1 VHRLQVGKDP
11 ECLLAQKIFEQGHY
25 AGRTQ
30 PSNTRQGIYA
40 AAPSGFMLASI
51 NTNDPIAMAGMLR
64 RALDKWNAMTPFER
78 SSSVDVEA
86 QAKQIN
92 RPEAKYP
99 EDGLVL
105 RVFSRDLPRE
115 NLPKDWR
122 GSAWNQD
129 YAWFRRDEVLS
140 MMPAKMAKGAQ
151 QAVPAPILNR
161 LVRLNFVD
169 NVRGQTPAF
178 AEKDIVRADLTIEVV
193 SVNGGVAD
201 VVLRGSSRV
210 EAAGRWAVA
219 GYRDMN
225 SPSEQKAYI
234 DLKLFGRAKY
244 RVETERFTSFEM
256 VALGTRYGA
265 TQYNGRTDDAG
276 PAPIGY
282 ALVKAGNTSAE
293 RVAPANYWN
302 YHWR

>member
-1 VHRLQVGKDP
+1 M
-11 ECLLAQKIFEQGHY
+11 LAQKIFEQGHY

-51 NTNDPIAMAGMLR
+51 NTNDPVAMAGMLR

-78 SSSVDVEA
+78 KSSEDVDA
-86 QAKQIN
+86 QAKQVR
-92 RPEAKYP
+92 RPEALYP

-122 GSAWNQD
+122 GTAWNQD
-129 YAWFRRDEVLS
+129 YAWFRREEVRSMLPVRLS
-140 MMPAKMAKGAQ
+140 PGES
-151 QAVPAPILNR
+151 QAVPSGLVRR
-161 LVRLNFVD
+161 LARLNFVD

-178 AEKDIVRADLTIEVV
+178 NDKDLVVADLTAEVV
-193 SVNGGVAD
+193 SVSAGVAE
-201 VVLRGSSRV
+201 VVFRGATRA
-210 EAAGRWAVA
+210 EMAGKWAVA

-225 SPSEQKAYI
+225 SPTEQKAYI
-234 DLKLFGRAKY
+234 DLKVYGRGKFSISN
-244 RVETERFTSFEM
+244 ERFTSFEM
-256 VALGTRYGA
+256 AALGTRFGA
-265 TQYNGRTDDAG
+265 TQYNGRTDDFG

-293 RVAPANYWN
+293 RVAPANYWS
-302 YHWR
+302 YGWR